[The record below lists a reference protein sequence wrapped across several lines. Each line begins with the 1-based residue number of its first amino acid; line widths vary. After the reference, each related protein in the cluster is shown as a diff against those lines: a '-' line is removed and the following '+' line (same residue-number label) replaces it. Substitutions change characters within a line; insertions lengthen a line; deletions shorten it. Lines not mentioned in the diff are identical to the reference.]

1 VVEELLLVGDHP
13 VQELEGE
20 EMDADVGS
28 RVDQRPVLHRQL
40 GIEPVQPYTIFYK
53 ITDNLNTCVQY
64 VL

>member
-1 VVEELLLVGDHP
+1 VGDHP

-40 GIEPVQPYTIFYK
+40 ALSLFNRI
-53 ITDNLNTCVQY
+53 QY
-64 VL
+64 STKLQII